1 MRVLTTSAFVVLTF
15 CATLFA
21 QNQDKKD
28 PCADAQ
34 TQGEMN
40 MCWGK
45 ELKAADAKLND
56 AYRQFMTKLNDE
68 EKAQLK
74 KAQLAWITY
83 RDANCDF
90 VADQYKGGTMRPMIA
105 AICLAE
111 ATNNRTTEMKTQ
123 MKERDQ

>member
-1 MRVLTTSAFVVLTF
+1 MKLSMICGLMVLIFVAAV
-15 CATLFA
+15 FA
-21 QNQDKKD
+21 QAQKMPE

-34 TQGEMN
+34 TQAEMT

-45 ELKAADAKLND
+45 EYKAADARLNE
-56 AYRQFMTKLNDE
+56 AYRRFAAKLDDE

-74 KAQLAWITY
+74 NAQLAWLKY

-105 AICLAE
+105 AICLADV
-111 ATNNRTTEMKTQ
+111 TNNRTTELKAQ

>member
-1 MRVLTTSAFVVLTF
+1 MRLLTCPVFIVLILCGS
-15 CATLFA
+15 LFA
-21 QNQDKKD
+21 QTQKKD

-34 TQGEMN
+34 SQAEMN

-45 ELKAADAKLND
+45 QYKAADAKLNE

-83 RDANCDF
+83 RDANCEF

-111 ATNNRTTEMKTQ
+111 VTNSRVTELKAQ
-123 MKERDQ
+123 IKEREL

>member
-1 MRVLTTSAFVVLTF
+1 L
-15 CATLFA
+15 CATFFA
-21 QNQDKKD
+21 QNQTKD

-34 TQGEMN
+34 SQAEMN

-45 ELKAADAKLND
+45 EYKAADARLNE

-105 AICLAE
+105 AICLADV
-111 ATNNRTTEMKTQ
+111 TNNRTTELKAQ
-123 MKERDQ
+123 MKEREP